1 MPQNRS
7 YYALKLPKGW
17 WLFGLDCAMSRDIDI
32 DQYKFFADDVAE
44 SAVGP
49 SDAVIWVCCMYLYCF
64 YFEPEWNDSFELHE
78 HF

>member
-49 SDAVIWVCCMYLYCF
+49 SDAVILGMLYVF
-64 YFEPEWNDSFELHE
+64 ILFLF
-78 HF
+78 